1 MRYYISDLHFG
12 DEDVRKLMDHRDFSS
27 LDEMN
32 ETMITNWNN
41 KIKDDKNAEVFV
53 LGDMMNYK
61 NLNSYGINKILHRLR
76 GKIYLV
82 TGNHDNEWL
91 KKPGIDTDRFAWIK
105 PYAEIKDTGRELILC
120 HYPIP
125 FFGKSKSL
133 RSDGSPKVLMLH
145 GHTHNSYEEIYFRRF
160 KNYMKEQPLIDRRG
174 NHRLFPMNII
184 NCFCMRSD
192 YSPLTLDEWI
202 TVEQNYVLLDTITE
216 DVFG

>member
-12 DEDVRKLMDHRDFSS
+12 DEDVWKLMDKREFNS
-27 LDEMN
+27 LEDMN
-32 ETMITNWNN
+32 ETMILRWNN
-41 KIKDDKNAEVFV
+41 KIINDKNAEIFV

-61 NLNSYGINKILHRLR
+61 TLSTQGINKILHRLR

-82 TGNHDNEWL
+82 TGNHDAEWL
-91 KKPGIDTDRFAWIK
+91 KKPGIDQDRFAWIK

-133 RSDGSPKVLMLH
+133 RSDGSPRVWMLH

-160 KNYMKEQPLIDRRG
+160 VSYMRKQPIIDRRG
-174 NHRLFPMNII
+174 NHRLFPMNVI
-184 NCFCMRSD
+184 NCFCMKSD
-192 YSPLTLDEWI
+192 YRPLTLDEWI
-202 TVEQNYVLLDTITE
+202 ALEQTYTLPDVITK
-216 DVFG
+216 DMFD